1 MSTAGTP
8 KQLCNSCG
16 KVTRDCA
23 CYNNAVSVKPWTIT
37 EDTSVPGEIINDKFE
52 VIRFLGRGSSAT
64 VSLVRNLV
72 SGDLYAMKMLNNN
85 VRHADEARIR
95 FERETSAISKLSHKN
110 LVSLYDY
117 GMSKSGQLFFIT
129 DFVDGISLNQVVK
142 LEGRLQLPRA
152 CQFVMQI
159 CDAMQYAHDNGLI
172 HRDLK
177 PTNILLAKDVSGE
190 EIVRIV
196 DFGIVKLAESEQKQQ
211 KLTQDGTV
219 VGSPSYMSPE
229 QCRAQPMD
237 HRTDIYSVG
246 CLLYEVI
253 TGKAAFDGKNAIDI
267 LMKQVTASPPLI
279 TKEFPELNIDPG
291 IEQIILKALAKNP
304 DDRYQSMSD
313 LRSSLAPFAV

>member
-1 MSTAGTP
+1 
-8 KQLCNSCG
+8 L
-16 KVTRDCA
+16 
-23 CYNNAVSVKPWTIT
+23 
-37 EDTSVPGEIINDKFE
+37 
-52 VIRFLGRGSSAT
+52 
-64 VSLVRNLV
+64 
-72 SGDLYAMKMLNNN
+72 GDLYAMKMLNSN

-117 GMSKSGQLFFIT
+117 GMSSSGQLYFIT

-142 LEGRLQLPRA
+142 LEGKLELPRA
-152 CQFVMQI
+152 CQIIMQI

-177 PTNILLAKDVSGE
+177 PTNILLAKDLSGE

-196 DFGIVKLAESEQKQQ
+196 DFGIVKLAESERKQQ

-229 QCRAQPMD
+229 QCRAQPLD
-237 HRTDIYSVG
+237 RRTDIYSVG

-253 TGKAAFDGKNAIDI
+253 AGKAVFDGKNPIEI
-267 LMKQVTASPPLI
+267 LMKQVMEQPPRI
-279 TKEFPELNIDPG
+279 SKEYPELNIDPQV
-291 IEQIILKALAKNP
+291 EEIILKALAKNA
-304 DDRYQSMSD
+304 DDRFQSMAD
-313 LRSSLAPFAV
+313 LKASLLSFAG